1 MSRSDS
7 TASCPAVAQGGVS
20 KVPYRRRPS
29 LVLVLV
35 LAVAAVAAVCGG
47 SSSAIAMSTPKTAT
61 SANVATPTTSATEL
75 NTTSTV
81 PTCPSGVAQG
91 SPGVTSKNINLAAI
105 ATESGPLAGDFSS
118 MIPGVKA
125 YFSYINAMG
134 GVNGR
139 KFTLANNIDDQGN
152 PSQYS
157 QAVQTAIEQD
167 HAFALVGV
175 ASPFF
180 APNLVA
186 QTCTPTYGYN
196 VTHNWAGPPN
206 LYSTGGSALYYPSI
220 GYYIA
225 YLMKRLKVHSFATL
239 AYNVAASSD
248 ACNAAN
254 TSLTKAGF
262 KQAYTDLGVPLG
274 GNLNPDVQHIKS
286 SGAQLVVTC
295 MSVTDN
301 VSLARGI
308 KQYGVK
314 TKQYWLNGE
323 DPSTLANYGSLV
335 QGVYFGTQH
344 VPFTAPLQYYPAMK
358 TYLNAMKKY
367 QPKYAQDELAI
378 QGWASA
384 ALFVQ
389 GVKNAGSNVTQA
401 NVVKQDNL
409 LTQWTANG
417 LYYPINWGTAHTKST
432 NFCEALIQAK
442 GTKYVPVFNSGH
454 QVFNCFA
461 INPANPVPKN
471 PTPIASPAGTPG
483 T

>member
-1 MSRSDS
+1 MV
-7 TASCPAVAQGGVS
+7 VA
-20 KVPYRRRPS
+20 
-29 LVLVLV
+29 LVLVV
-35 LAVAAVAAVCGG
+35 SAAAASCGG
-47 SSSAIAMSTPKTAT
+47 NSSATAMTTSKAAATGDVSSTPPAAEL
-61 SANVATPTTSATEL
+61 STTV
-75 NTTSTV
+75 V

-91 SPGVTSKNINLAAI
+91 SPGVTSTNINVAAV
-105 ATESGPLAGDFSS
+105 ATESGPLAGDFTQ
-118 MIPGVKA
+118 MVPGVKA
-125 YFSYINAMG
+125 YFSFVNALG
-134 GVNGR
+134 GVKGR
-139 KFTLANNIDDQGN
+139 QFTLADNIDDQGN
-152 PSQYS
+152 PTQYS
-157 QAVQTAIEQD
+157 QAVQTAVEQD
-167 HAFALVGV
+167 HAFGLVGV

-180 APNLVA
+180 APNFVA
-186 QTCTPTYGYN
+186 QNCIPTYGYN

-220 GYYIA
+220 GYYVA
-225 YLMKRLKVHSFATL
+225 YVMKRLNVHSYATL

-248 ACNAAN
+248 ACSATNK
-254 TSLTKAGF
+254 SLSKAGF
-262 KQAYTDLGVPLG
+262 KQAYTDLSVPLG

-286 SGAQLVVTC
+286 SGAQLVISC

-323 DPSTLANYGSLV
+323 DPSTLANYGNLV

-344 VPFTAPLQYYPAMK
+344 VPFTAQLQYYPGMKVYIAAMK
-358 TYLNAMKKY
+358 RY
-367 QPKYAQDELAI
+367 QPKYVQDELAI

-401 NVVKQDNL
+401 NVVKEDNL
-409 LTQWTANG
+409 LTTWTAGG
-417 LYYPINWGTAHTKST
+417 LYYPINWSTAHTSST
-432 NFCEALIQAK
+432 NFCEAIIQVK
-442 GTKYVPVFNSGH
+442 GSKYVPVFNRGH

-461 INPANPVPKN
+461 INPKNPVPVN
-471 PTPIASPAGTPG
+471 PTPIRSPAGTPG

>member
-7 TASCPAVAQGGVS
+7 TRPSVAAARVAGV
-20 KVPYRRRPS
+20 PRRRKPAAAC
-29 LVLVLV
+29 VLA
-35 LAVAAVAAVCGG
+35 LAVASVAAALGG
-47 SSSAIAMSTPKTAT
+47 SSSAIG
-61 SANVATPTTSATEL
+61 ATPPKAAVSADVTSATTAPAEL
-75 NTTSTV
+75 KTTSSV
-81 PTCPSGVAQG
+81 PTCPAGVAQG
-91 SPGVTSKNINLAAI
+91 SPGVTTKNINVAAI
-105 ATESGPLAGDFSS
+105 ATESGPLAGDFNT
-118 MIPGVKA
+118 MVPGVKA

-180 APNLVA
+180 SPNLIT
-186 QTCTPTYGYN
+186 QTCIPAYGYN

-220 GYYIA
+220 GYYVA
-225 YLMKRLKVHSFATL
+225 YLMKRLKVHSYATL

-248 ACNAAN
+248 ACGAAN
-254 TSLTKAGF
+254 TSLSKAHF

-274 GNLNPDVQHIKS
+274 GNLNPDVQHIKA
-286 SGAQLVVTC
+286 SGAQIVISC

-301 VSLARGI
+301 VSLARAI
-308 KQYGVK
+308 KQYGVN

-323 DPSTLANYGSLV
+323 DPSTISNYGNLV

-344 VPFTAPLQYYPAMK
+344 VPFTAQLQYYPGMK
-358 TYLNAMKKY
+358 TYLAAMKKY
-367 QPKYAQDELAI
+367 QPQYAQDELAI

-389 GVKNAGSNVTQA
+389 GVKNSGSNVTQA

-432 NFCEALIQAK
+432 NFCQALIQVK
-442 GTKYVPVFNSGH
+442 GKKYVPVFNTGH
-454 QVFNCFA
+454 QVFSCFA
-461 INPANPVPKN
+461 INPANPIPVN
-471 PTPIASPAGTPG
+471 PTPIAPPAGTPG

>member
-1 MSRSDS
+1 M
-7 TASCPAVAQGGVS
+7 V
-20 KVPYRRRPS
+20 
-29 LVLVLV
+29 
-35 LAVAAVAAVCGG
+35 
-47 SSSAIAMSTPKTAT
+47 
-61 SANVATPTTSATEL
+61 
-75 NTTSTV
+75 
-81 PTCPSGVAQG
+81 
-91 SPGVTSKNINLAAI
+91 
-105 ATESGPLAGDFSS
+105 
-118 MIPGVKA
+118 PGVKA
-125 YFSYINAMG
+125 YFAFINALG

-139 KFTLANNIDDQGN
+139 TFTLANNIDDQGN

-157 QAVQTAIEQD
+157 QAVQTAVEQD
-167 HAFALVGV
+167 HAFGLVGV

-186 QTCTPTYGYN
+186 QNCIPTYGYN

-206 LYSTGGSALYYPSI
+206 LYSTGGSALYYPAV
-220 GYYIA
+220 GYYAA
-225 YLMKRLKVHSFATL
+225 YLMKRLNLHSFATL
-239 AYNVAASSD
+239 AYNIAASSD
-248 ACNAAN
+248 ACSAAN
-254 TSLTKAGF
+254 TSLSKAGL
-262 KQAYTDLGVPLG
+262 KQAYTDLAVPLG

-286 SGAQLVVTC
+286 SGAQIVITC

-323 DPSTLANYGSLV
+323 DPSTLANYGNLI

-344 VPFTAPLQYYPAMK
+344 VPFAAPLQYYPAMK
-358 TYLNAMKKY
+358 TYLAAMKKY
-367 QPKYAQDELAI
+367 QPKYVQDELAI

-389 GVKNAGSNVTQA
+389 GVKNAGSSLSQA

-417 LYYPINWGTAHTKST
+417 LYYPINWTSAHTKST
-432 NFCEALIQAK
+432 NFCEAYIQAQ
-442 GTKYVPVFNSGH
+442 GNKYVPVLNRGH

-461 INPANPVPKN
+461 INPANPVPVN
-471 PTPIASPAGTPG
+471 PTPSTPPAGTPG